1 MKTIGLLGGMSWEST
16 LEYYRLINLEVKRQ
30 LGGSHSAKI
39 LMYSFDYH
47 ELEILLEQN
56 KWDEITQQLVNHGKK
71 LKESGAEILL
81 ICANT
86 MHIVADEVEKQ
97 VGIPLIHIAK
107 ATLNQVKYLDLTNV
121 LLVGTI
127 YTMKSTLYPNIFS
140 HQDVSVIVPD
150 IRDQA
155 MIHRTIY
162 HELILGIFSNE
173 SKVKFIEVI
182 NKAKLKG
189 IQGVILGCTEIP
201 MLIRQQDLDIPL
213 FNTMEIQVKAAVDFS
228 LND

>member
-47 ELEILLEQN
+47 ELELLLEQDR
-56 KWDEITQQLVNHGKK
+56 WDEITKLLVYHGKK

-97 VGIPLIHIAK
+97 VGIPLVHIAK

-201 MLIRQQDLDIPL
+201 MLIQQQDLDIPL